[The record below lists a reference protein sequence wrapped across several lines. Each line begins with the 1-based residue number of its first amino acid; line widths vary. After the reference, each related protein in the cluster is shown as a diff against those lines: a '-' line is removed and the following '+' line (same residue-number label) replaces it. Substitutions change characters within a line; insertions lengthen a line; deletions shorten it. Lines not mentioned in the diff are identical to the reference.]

1 MKKYIFAG
9 TLIGLIQLPLFFLDR
24 AFLGN
29 TGAYGKVLCYS
40 CTQSLKGYIP
50 FYFAIGIVVGVFFL
64 RKLFK
69 ITEYQDHSMPFWISF
84 LGGVFLVFGA
94 RLGDGCTSGNGI
106 SGLSQLALGS
116 FVFTVSM
123 FVSGIV
129 FARILKRFL

>member
-9 TLIGLIQLPLFFLDR
+9 TLIGLLQLPLFFLDR

-40 CTQSLKGYIP
+40 CTGSLKGFIP
-50 FYFAIGIVVGVFFL
+50 FYFAIGVVVGVFLFRKFL
-64 RKLFK
+64 NIK
-69 ITEYQDHSMPFWISF
+69 EYQDQSMPMVVSF
-84 LGGVFLVFGA
+84 IGGILLVFGA

-106 SGLSQLALGS
+106 SGLSQLSLGS
-116 FVFTVSM
+116 LVFTASM
-123 FVSGIV
+123 FFSGLI